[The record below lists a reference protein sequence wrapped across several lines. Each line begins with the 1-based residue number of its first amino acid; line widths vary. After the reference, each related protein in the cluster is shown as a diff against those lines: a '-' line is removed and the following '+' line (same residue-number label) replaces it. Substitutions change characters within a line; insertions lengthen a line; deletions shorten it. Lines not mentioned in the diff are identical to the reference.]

1 MDGLRIADSIG
12 IVKGSPRQGK
22 YLDYSMFIFPIEE
35 PQLLFRSME
44 ESKIREYF
52 QRQGSPDLI
61 G

>member
-1 MDGLRIADSIG
+1 MIFKGL
-12 IVKGSPRQGK
+12 IVDKGRQRQGK
-22 YLDYSMFIFPIEE
+22 YLDFSIFIFLVEE